1 MSDRA
6 RIEDVVRTIV
16 RPAIYPATAPFDIT
30 AHHVHGEPISAAEAA
45 ERTYEPFAV
54 GDAWGPPWD
63 TTWFRFHGTVPDAW
77 AGREVVARIELGAGV
92 GPGFSA
98 EALIWRGGEPV
109 HGLHRLHTDHVI
121 TPSATAGEDVD
132 LVIEA
137 AANPTP
143 PFQVLDEWPLLM
155 PEPDGDPLY
164 TLKRAEL
171 AIVDREVEALWFD
184 LRILTQLLD
193 QLPDSERRSEI
204 GDALLAAV
212 DAIDPNDVKATARAA
227 RDGLAPALA
236 KRSSHPHRITAV
248 GHAHIDTAWLWPLR
262 ETVRKCAR
270 SFSNQLALMDDYPEH
285 RFVCSQAQQY
295 EWMKEHYPS
304 IWEGIKQ
311 RVAEGRWE
319 PVGGMWVEPDSNVP
333 SGEALVRQ
341 VTFGSRFFAEE
352 FGHGSDE
359 LWIPDIF
366 GYSAA
371 LPQIAVQAGMR
382 ALITQKLSWND
393 TNTFPYTTFWWEGLD
408 GSRILTHFPP
418 ADTYNGV
425 VTVDEIAKSVER
437 KKDHGETERSLYPFG
452 FGDGGGGPNRYML
465 EFARRVADIDGL
477 PRTEIGTVDD
487 FLDDVLASA
496 DDLGVWVGELYLE
509 YHRGTYTTQAATK
522 LGNRRGE
529 QALREAEMWSVAA
542 CVARGDWSAY
552 PQDELDRA
560 WKLLLLNQFHDILPG
575 SSIHWVYEDAKR
587 DYATIL
593 EIANI
598 AIDDAQRTLAGDGN
612 DVVLFN
618 PSSSQRQE
626 LVEGPDGL
634 VMAKLP
640 SCSWATLVPLDTQGA
655 VAVATSTMENEH
667 LRVAWDDN
675 GLLTSVFDKDAH
687 REVLAGNAN
696 LFQIHEDRPKAYDAW
711 DVDLDYLDT
720 VTDITDLDTFDVV
733 SADGPRGEVRFTRTF
748 GNSRI
753 EQTMRLD
760 AGSRR
765 LEFHTDVDWHEN
777 HRFLKVAFPVD
788 VRSSTA
794 TYEVQHG
801 HLERPTVRNTSWDV
815 ARFEVSAHRWADL
828 SEPGY
833 GVALLNDCKYGYDI
847 HRNVMRLSLL
857 RAPGWP
863 DPEADRGRH
872 RFAYALLPHIGD
884 FREAGVISQ
893 AEAFNL
899 PIDVRTGGAASG
911 TIVAVDRP
919 NVSIEAVKKADRS
932 DAIVVRLCEVWGARG
947 PVRVVVGAPVTSATL
962 TDLLERDTAELDV
975 TDGRI
980 EISIRPFE
988 LVTLKLRT
996 SA

>member
-6 RIEDVVRTIV
+6 RIENVVRGVI
-16 RPAIYPATAPFDIT
+16 RPAIYPATAPLEIT
-30 AHHVHGEPISAAEAA
+30 AHHVHGEPISVSQARD
-45 ERTYEPFAV
+45 RTYEPFAL

-63 TTWFRFHGTVPDAW
+63 TTWFRMMARVPDGW
-77 AGREVVARIELGAGV
+77 AGSEVVARVELGAGV

-98 EALIWRGGEPV
+98 EALIWRGDVPV

-121 TPSATAGEDVD
+121 TPSARGGDDVD
-132 LVIEA
+132 LLIEA

-143 PFQVLDEWPLLM
+143 PFAQREWPLLLA
-155 PEPDGDPLY
+155 EPHGEPLY
-164 TLKRAEL
+164 TLKRAEI
-171 AIVDREVEALWFD
+171 AVVDRAVEALWFD
-184 LRILTQLLD
+184 VRILTQLVDRLAD
-193 QLPDSERRSEI
+193 NDRRRAI
-204 GDALLAAV
+204 DDALLAAV
-212 DAIDPNDVKATARAA
+212 DAIDPDDVRGSAPAA
-227 RDGLAPALA
+227 REALAPVLA
-236 KRSSHPHRITAV
+236 ARSSHPHRITAV

-270 SFSNQLALMDDYPEH
+270 SFSNQLALMDEYPEH

-295 EWMKEHYPS
+295 EWMKQHYPS
-304 IWEGIKQ
+304 VWEGIRR

-341 VTFGSRFFAEE
+341 VVFGSRFFAEE
-352 FGHGSDE
+352 FGHTSDE

-437 KKDHGETERSLYPFG
+437 KKDHGATERSLYPFG

-465 EFARRVADIDGL
+465 EFARRLGDIDGL
-477 PRTEIGTVDD
+477 PRTEIGTVDG

-542 CVARGDWSAY
+542 CVASGVWSTY
-552 PQDELDRA
+552 PREDLDRA

-575 SSIHWVYEDAKR
+575 SSIHWVYDDARR
-587 DYATIL
+587 DHAAVI
-593 EIANI
+593 EIAET
-598 AIDDAQRTLAGDGN
+598 AIETAQRALIGEGT
-612 DVVLFN
+612 DVVAFN
-618 PSSSQRQE
+618 PSSSARDE
-626 LVEGPDGL
+626 LVDVPGRGL
-634 VMAKLP
+634 VRVEIPA
-640 SCSWATLVPLDTQGA
+640 CSWAPIREREAGTVTLDA
-655 VAVATSTMENEH
+655 DTMENEH
-667 LRVAWDDN
+667 LRVTWDTN
-675 GLLTSVFDKDAH
+675 GVLTSVYDKDAD
-687 REVLAGNAN
+687 REVLAGPGN
-696 LFQIHEDRPKAYDAW
+696 LFQIHDDNPKAYDAW
-711 DVDLDYLDT
+711 DVDIDYLDS
-720 VTDITDLDTFDVV
+720 VTDITDVGTVEIV
-733 SADGPRGEVRFTRTF
+733 SSGGPRAEVRFRRGF
-748 GNSRI
+748 GASSI
-753 EQTMRLD
+753 DQVMRLD

-765 LEFHTDVDWHEN
+765 LEFHTDVDWHEH

-828 SEPGY
+828 SESGY
-833 GVALLNDCKYGYDI
+833 GVALLNDCKYGYDV

-863 DPEADRGRH
+863 DPQADRGRH

-884 FREAGVISQ
+884 LRDAGVIAQ

-899 PIDVRTGGAASG
+899 PIDVRSG
-911 TIVAVDRP
+911 STTAGSIVAVDRP
-919 NVSIEAVKKADRS
+919 NVSIEAVKKADRE
-932 DAIVVRLCEVWGARG
+932 DAVIIRLCEVWGARG
-947 PVRVVVGAPVTSATL
+947 PVRVRIGARVVQAAR
-962 TDLLERDTAELDV
+962 TDLLERDTEPVDV
-975 TDGRI
+975 VDG
-980 EISIRPFE
+980 SITITMRPFE
-988 LVTLKLRT
+988 LVTLKART
-996 SA
+996 S

>member
-6 RIEDVVRTIV
+6 RIEEIVRGVV
-16 RPAIYPATAPFDIT
+16 RPAIYPMTAPLDVT
-30 AHHVHGEPISAAEAA
+30 AHHVHGEPITVSDATA
-45 ERTYEPFAV
+45 RSFEPFAV
-54 GDAWGPPWD
+54 GDAWGPAWD
-63 TTWFRFHGTVPDAW
+63 TTWFRFTGTVPDAW
-77 AGREVVARIELGAGV
+77 AGSDVVARVELGAGV

-98 EALIWRGGEPV
+98 EALIWRDGAPV
-109 HGLHRLHTDHVI
+109 HGVHRLHTDHVI
-121 TPSATAGEDVD
+121 GRPARGGEGVD
-132 LVIEA
+132 LLVEA

-143 PFQVLDEWPLLM
+143 PFQLREWPLLEAD
-155 PEPDGDPLY
+155 PHGEPIY
-164 TLKRAEL
+164 VLKRAEL

-193 QLPDSERRSEI
+193 RLPEGERQREI
-204 GDALLAAV
+204 GDALLAAAS
-212 DAIDPNDVKATARAA
+212 AIDSNGVGASARAA
-227 RDGLAPALA
+227 REILATVLS
-236 KRSSHPHRITAV
+236 KRSSHPHLITAV

-262 ETVRKCAR
+262 ETIRKCAR

-295 EWMKEHYPS
+295 EWMKEHYPT

-311 RVAEGRWE
+311 CVAEGRWE

-352 FGHGSDE
+352 FGVDSDE
-359 LWIPDIF
+359 LWVPDIF

-371 LPQIAVQAGMR
+371 LPQIATRAGMR

-425 VTVDEIAKSVER
+425 VTIDEIAQSVER
-437 KKDHGETERSLYPFG
+437 KKGHGACERSLYPFG

-465 EFARRVADIDGL
+465 EFARRIADLDGL
-477 PRTEIGTVDD
+477 PRTEIGTVDG
-487 FLDDVLASA
+487 FLDDVLAAS
-496 DDLGVWVGELYLE
+496 DDLGVWAGELYLE

-529 QALREAEMWSVAA
+529 EALREAEMWSVAA

-552 PQDELDRA
+552 PQDELERA

-575 SSIHWVYEDAKR
+575 SSIHWVYEDARR

-593 EIANI
+593 EIAAA
-598 AIDDAQRTLAGDGN
+598 AIEDAQRTLAGDG
-612 DVVLFN
+612 DGITLFN
-618 PSSSQRQE
+618 PSSSRRRE
-626 LVEGPDGL
+626 LVDIPGRGATMVDIP
-634 VMAKLP
+634 A
-640 SCSWATLVPLDTQGA
+640 CSWGPV
-655 VAVATSTMENEH
+655 VAAPEPEPITVRGSTMENEH
-667 LRVAWDDN
+667 LRITWDDRA
-675 GLLTSVFDKDAH
+675 LLTSVYDKDAD
-687 REVLAGNAN
+687 REVLAGPGNV
-696 LFQIHEDRPKAYDAW
+696 FQIHEDNPKAYDAW
-711 DVDLDYLDT
+711 DVDLEYLDT
-720 VTDITDLDTFDVV
+720 VTDITDVDAIEVV
-733 SADGPRGEVRFTRTF
+733 GGGPLRAEVRFTRTF
-748 GNSRI
+748 GGSSI
-753 EQTMRLD
+753 SQTMRLD

-765 LEFHTDVDWHEN
+765 LEFHTDVDWHEH

-794 TYEVQHG
+794 TYEIQHG

-828 SEPGY
+828 SESGY
-833 GVALLNDCKYGYDI
+833 GVALVNDCKYGYDI

-863 DPEADRGRH
+863 DPEADRGHH
-872 RFAYALLPHIGD
+872 RFAYALLPHVGD
-884 FREAGVISQ
+884 LREAGVIAG

-899 PIDVRTGGAASG
+899 PIDVRSGAAGSG

-919 NVSIEAVKKADRS
+919 NVSVEAVKKADRE

-947 PVRVVVGAPVTSATL
+947 PVRVTIGAPVTSATGA
-962 TDLLERDTAELDV
+962 DLLERDTDELTV
-975 TDGRI
+975 TDGVV
-980 EISIRPFE
+980 EITMRPFE

-996 SA
+996 